1 MWNEHKGTFQMGQCL
16 NVINE
21 AIKVLEENE
30 NYLYNLRG
38 EAFYLRL
45 KIENLSKN
53 DKLYYIKIKNLT

>member
-1 MWNEHKGTFQMGQCL
+1 MDQRL

-21 AIKVLEENE
+21 AINVLEENE
-30 NYLYNLRG
+30 NYLYNLRR